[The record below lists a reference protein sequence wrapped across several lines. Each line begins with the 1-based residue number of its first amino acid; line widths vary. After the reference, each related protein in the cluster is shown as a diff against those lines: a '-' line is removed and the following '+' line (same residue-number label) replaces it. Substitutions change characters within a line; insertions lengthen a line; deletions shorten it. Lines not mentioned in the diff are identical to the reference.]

1 MKRLLSLLAFV
12 GCCSSATTLAWL
24 QHHNVRTV
32 RLNSQYRLQSSQ
44 LFSVEET
51 SFTHDDIDANHQVLS
66 ESTAKLNFGQVLSE
80 STAKLDFGLSD
91 AEFEEWLAKELSQYE
106 LAEEYPDIFS
116 KAPRCITN
124 WRKRYRG
131 DPVLWKRIF
140 KKERVFKEFIE
151 AVPIMDALST
161 WIQYQHNVT
170 IVDLASG
177 KGYLSMML
185 SEMLPPD
192 RVEKFILIDKQWPM
206 CGSMPQAHHIN
217 WDHIYGTNAQG
228 RSYFDT
234 WPIPLHTSKQNMKR
248 SSNKRSMKRII
259 FDRAP
264 GPVAVLAVHLCGTL
278 SLDGVEMFNDHPN
291 ISFFALKPCC
301 LPGMEFSKE
310 TLKVGNY
317 YSFPGSDVC
326 AAGKWS
332 LKKWHG
338 PPRWH
343 LEDRF
348 HKWSHHLFEGVDEP
362 HKIKR
367 RIMVQTNG
375 GYQNTFLFAERE
387 PTTGLLWEKLRIEE
401 EETTSSLAGE
411 HPETG

>member
-1 MKRLLSLLAFV
+1 MKRLLSLLVFV
-12 GCCSSATTLAWL
+12 GCCSSSTLAWL
-24 QHHNVRTV
+24 QHHDVRTV
-32 RLNSQYRLQSSQ
+32 RLNGQDRPHSSR
-44 LFSVEET
+44 LFSVEEP
-51 SFTHDDIDANHQVLS
+51 SFTHDDVDANREVLS
-66 ESTAKLNFGQVLSE
+66 ESTANSGAETHQQ
-80 STAKLDFGLSD
+80 LDFGLSD

-131 DPVLWKRIF
+131 NAVLWKRIF

-161 WIQYQHNVT
+161 WIQYQDNVT

-228 RSYFDT
+228 QSYFET

-259 FDRAP
+259 FDQAP

-278 SLDGVEMFNDHPN
+278 SLDGVEMFNDHSN
-291 ISFFALKPCC
+291 VSFFALKPCC

-317 YSFPGSDVC
+317 YAFPGSDVC

-332 LKKWHG
+332 LKKWKG

-343 LEDRF
+343 LEGRF
-348 HKWSHHLFEGVDEP
+348 HKWSHHLLEGIDEP

-387 PTTGLLWEKLRIEE
+387 PTTALLWEKLSIEE
-401 EETTSSLAGE
+401 EEATSSFVEE
-411 HPETG
+411 HPKKG